1 MTNTTT
7 LRHQAVSFVRV
18 DKGHYTIK
26 NIAGQTLTFKL
37 MRDVH
42 NYINANWG
50 QALIE
55 AQF

>member
-1 MTNTTT
+1 MTTT
-7 LRHQAVSFVRV
+7 LRHQAVNFTRV

-26 NIAGQTLTFKL
+26 SVNGETITFKL
-37 MRDVH
+37 MRDAH

-50 QALIE
+50 LALIE